1 MTIFILNWSDAD
13 RSDVASFHVSSPP
26 PSDTSCLHLHLFG
39 YILMA
44 KKNITAGAKNFDV
57 EHFLPVLQDIPF
69 QRILTRTSHPLALSN
84 LLDKGSG

>member
-26 PSDTSCLHLHLFG
+26 PQTLLAFTSIYLVIFSWQ
-39 YILMA
+39 

>member
-1 MTIFILNWSDAD
+1 MLPLFMFPLPPL
-13 RSDVASFHVSSPP
+13 RHFLPSPP
-26 PSDTSCLHLHLFG
+26 FIWLYSHG
-39 YILMA
+39 K

>member
-1 MTIFILNWSDAD
+1 
-13 RSDVASFHVSSPP
+13 
-26 PSDTSCLHLHLFG
+26 
-39 YILMA
+39 MA